1 MSALENQQT
10 DRSLRSLTIAVFV
23 AYLTVGLPLPV
34 IPLYVHNQLGL
45 SNTMVGLAIGIQ
57 FLSTVLTRGYAG
69 GLADR
74 FGARRSTMQ
83 GLVAC
88 SLAGIAYLAAA
99 LLPIA
104 VLWKFAVLL
113 IGRMILGFGESQLLT
128 GSLAWGFGLVG
139 SAKSGKVM
147 SWTGM
152 AIFGSLA
159 AGAPL
164 GLLLNQH
171 WGFAS
176 LGLSTL
182 MLPLLAWLINRRVPA
197 VAPHPGTRLP
207 LIKVIGSIWRPGLVL
222 ALQGV
227 GFAVIGAF
235 ISLFFHA
242 NQWEHAGLA
251 LSFFGAAFVLLRIV
265 GGDLPNKLGG
275 IKVTLVSL
283 LIQICGLLLLWKSGS
298 REAAW
303 IGAALAG
310 GGCSLIF
317 PAMGVEVVKL
327 VPPQM
332 RGTAIGGYAA
342 FLDVSYAVT
351 APLAGILATSF
362 GYASIFF
369 AAACCAAVG
378 IIITLRFAQR
388 RSKT

>member
-1 MSALENQQT
+1 MSAPENQPT
-10 DRSLRSLTIAVFV
+10 DQPLRSITIAVFIT
-23 AYLTVGLPLPV
+23 YLTVGLPLPV
-34 IPLYVHNQLGL
+34 IPLFVHNVLGL

-74 FGARRSTMQ
+74 FGGRRTAMQ
-83 GLVAC
+83 GLIAC

-113 IGRMILGFGESQLLT
+113 LGRIILGFGESQLLT
-128 GSLAWGFGLVG
+128 GSLAWGFGLAG
-139 SAKSGKVM
+139 PARSGKVM
-147 SWTGM
+147 SWIGM

-164 GLLLNQH
+164 GLLFNEH

-176 LGLSTL
+176 LGISTL
-182 MLPLLAWLINRRVPA
+182 LLPLLAWLINRRVPA

-207 LIKVIGSIWRPGLVL
+207 LIKVIGSIWRPGLIL

-235 ISLFFHA
+235 VSLFFQA

-251 LSFFGAAFVLLRIV
+251 LTFFGAAFVLLRIV
-265 GGDLPNKLGG
+265 GGHLPDKLGG
-275 IKVTLVSL
+275 IQITVVSL
-283 LIQICGLLLLWKSGS
+283 LVQSCGLLLLWKSGS
-298 REAAW
+298 SEMAW

-342 FLDVSYAVT
+342 FLDVSYAFT
-351 APLAGILATSF
+351 APLAGMLATTY
-362 GYASIFF
+362 GYASVFL
-369 AAACCAAVG
+369 AAACCSAVG
-378 IIITLRFAQR
+378 IITTLRFSKR
-388 RSKT
+388 RP

>member
-1 MSALENQQT
+1 MPAPTNQQT
-10 DRSLRSLTIAVFV
+10 DQSLRSLTIAVFIT
-23 AYLTVGLPLPV
+23 YLTVGLPLPV
-34 IPLYVHNQLGL
+34 IPLFVHNELGL

-57 FLSTVLTRGYAG
+57 FLSTVATRGYAG

-74 FGARRSTMQ
+74 LGGRRTAMQ

-99 LLPIA
+99 LLPVSI
-104 VLWKFAVLL
+104 LWKFALL
-113 IGRMILGFGESQLLT
+113 LLGRLILGFGESQLLT
-128 GSLAWGFGLVG
+128 GTLAWGFGLVG
-139 SAKSGKVM
+139 STQSGKVM
-147 SWTGM
+147 SWIGM

-164 GLLLNQH
+164 GLLFNQH

-176 LGLSTL
+176 LGFSTL

-197 VAPHPGTRLP
+197 VAPHAGTRLP
-207 LIKVIGSIWRPGLVL
+207 LVKVIGKIWRPGLIL

-235 ISLFFHA
+235 ISLFFQQ

-251 LSFFGAAFVLLRIV
+251 LTFFGLAFVLLRIV
-265 GGDLPNKLGG
+265 GGHLPDKLGG
-275 IKVTLVSL
+275 IQITVVSL
-283 LIQICGLLLLWKSGS
+283 LVQIAGLLLLWKAGS
-298 REAAW
+298 SQAAW

-342 FLDVSYAVT
+342 FLDISYAFT
-351 APLAGILATSF
+351 GPLAGMLATSH
-362 GYASIFF
+362 GYASVFL
-369 AAACCAAVG
+369 AAACCAAAG
-378 IIITLRFAQR
+378 ILITLRFAQR
-388 RSKT
+388 RP

>member
-1 MSALENQQT
+1 MSTPEKQAADQP
-10 DRSLRSLTIAVFV
+10 LRSLTIAVFIT
-23 AYLTVGLPLPV
+23 YLTVGLPLPV
-34 IPLYVHNQLGL
+34 IPLFVHNELGL
-45 SNTMVGLAIGIQ
+45 SNTMVGVAVGIQ
-57 FLSTVLTRGYAG
+57 FLATVLTRSYAG

-74 FGARRSTMQ
+74 YGARRSTMQ
-83 GLVAC
+83 GLAAC

-99 LLPIA
+99 LLPMA
-104 VLWKFAVLL
+104 VSWKFAALL
-113 IGRMILGFGESQLLT
+113 IGRIILGFGESQLLT
-128 GSLAWGFGLVG
+128 GTLAWGFGLAG
-139 SAKSGKVM
+139 PGQSGKVM
-147 SWTGM
+147 SWVGM

-164 GLLLNQH
+164 GLLFNQH

-182 MLPLLAWLINRRVPA
+182 LLPILAWLINRRVPT
-197 VAPHPGTRLP
+197 VAPLPGTRLP
-207 LIKVIGSIWRPGLVL
+207 LTKVIGKIWRPGLVL

-242 NQWEHAGLA
+242 NQWNHAGLA
-251 LSFFGAAFVLLRIV
+251 LTFFGAAFVLLRMV
-265 GGDLPNKLGG
+265 GGHLPDKLGG
-275 IKVTLVSL
+275 IRITLVSL
-283 LIQICGLLLLWKSGS
+283 LVQMTGLLLLWKSGS
-298 REAAW
+298 SEAAW

-342 FLDVSYAVT
+342 FLDIAYAAT
-351 APLAGILATSF
+351 SPLAGMLATSH
-362 GYASIFF
+362 GYASVFL
-369 AAACCAAVG
+369 AAACCAAAG
-378 IIITLRFAQR
+378 ILVTLRFCMQR
-388 RSKT
+388 P

>member
-1 MSALENQQT
+1 MPNPENQQT
-10 DRSLRSLTIAVFV
+10 DQPLRSLTIAVFIT
-23 AYLTVGLPLPV
+23 YLTVGLPLPV
-34 IPLYVHNQLGL
+34 IPLFVHNKLGL
-45 SNTMVGLAIGIQ
+45 SNTMVGIAIGIQ
-57 FLSTVLTRGYAG
+57 FLSTVATRGYAG

-74 FGARRSTMQ
+74 FGGRRTAMQ
-83 GLVAC
+83 GLIAC

-99 LLPIA
+99 LLPISN
-104 VLWKFAVLL
+104 LWKFAILL

-128 GSLAWGFGLVG
+128 GTLAWGFGLAG
-139 SAKSGKVM
+139 PAKSGKVM
-147 SWTGM
+147 SWVGM

-171 WGFAS
+171 WGFAA

-182 MLPLLAWLINRRVPA
+182 TLPMVAWLINRRVPA

-207 LIKVIGSIWRPGLVL
+207 LWKVIGSIWRPGLVL

-235 ISLFFHA
+235 VSLYFQA
-242 NQWEHAGLA
+242 NEWKHAGLA
-251 LSFFGAAFVLLRIV
+251 LTFFGLAFVLLRIV
-265 GGDLPNKLGG
+265 GGHLPDKLGG
-275 IKVTLVSL
+275 IKITVLSL
-283 LIQICGLLLLWKSGS
+283 LVQISGLLLLWKSGS
-298 REAAW
+298 SEMAW

-342 FLDVSYAVT
+342 FLDISYAFT
-351 APLAGILATSF
+351 GPLAGMLATSC
-362 GYASIFF
+362 GYASIFL
-369 AAACCAAVG
+369 AAATCAAVA
-378 IIITLRFAQR
+378 IFITLHFSQR
-388 RSKT
+388 RP

>member
-1 MSALENQQT
+1 MSAPENQPT
-10 DRSLRSLTIAVFV
+10 DQSLRSITIAVFIT
-23 AYLTVGLPLPV
+23 YLTVGLALPV
-34 IPLYVHNQLGL
+34 IPLFVHNELGL
-45 SNTMVGLAIGIQ
+45 SNTMVGIAIGVQ
-57 FLSTVLTRGYAG
+57 FLSTVATRGYAG

-74 FGARRSTMQ
+74 YGGRRTALQ

-104 VLWKFAVLL
+104 VIWKFAVLL

-128 GSLAWGFGLVG
+128 GTLAWGFGLAG
-139 SAKSGKVM
+139 PARSGKVM
-147 SWTGM
+147 SWIGM

-176 LGLSTL
+176 LCISTL
-182 MLPLLAWLINRRVPA
+182 ILPLLAWLINRRVPA

-207 LIKVIGSIWRPGLVL
+207 LWNVIGSIWRPGLVL

-235 ISLFFHA
+235 VSLYFHA

-251 LSFFGAAFVLLRIV
+251 LTFFGLAFVLLRIV
-265 GGDLPNKLGG
+265 GGHLPDKLGG

-283 LIQICGLLLLWKSGS
+283 LIQISGLLLLWKSGS
-298 REAAW
+298 SEAAW

-351 APLAGILATSF
+351 APLAGMLATSH
-362 GYASIFF
+362 GYASIFL
-369 AAACCAAVG
+369 AAACCAAAG
-378 IIITLRFAQR
+378 IIITLSFAQR
-388 RSKT
+388 RS